1 MGLLSTARTTRLMVT
16 VEASQREMQWR
27 RRVRE
32 IINTVIAPVHGIHGI
47 SIRLAGGF
55 FWTEVYAPVRDA
67 K

>member
-32 IINTVIAPVHGIHGI
+32 IINTVIAPVCMEYMESVSDLLEDSFGRKCTH
-47 SIRLAGGF
+47 R
-55 FWTEVYAPVRDA
+55 
-67 K
+67 